1 MEVFID
7 RCTDY
12 STVKEVIEEAFTSL
26 GGLDKFVKDGET
38 ILVKPNLL
46 QASEPGKSVVTH
58 PDFVKTVVEVLEKKD
73 IEIIV
78 GDSPG
83 GRMSE
88 GKLKKLYEKSE
99 YLQLEEETSAKLN
112 YNTNSKK
119 ISFDGRVKKS
129 FEFLELSQEVDGIIN
144 LPKLKTHSLTVFT
157 GAVKNSYGLI
167 HGLSK
172 AAYHGQFKKLNDF
185 GKLLLDIS
193 DSVSPRLSLMD
204 GIWGMEGDG
213 PAAGEPIKAECVIAS
228 KDPVVCDYAACKVV
242 GIPAEKVP
250 TLYEADYDEGKIECI
265 KRQPNSF
272 EKEFDYPSGGSTPW
286 WVPDY
291 LSDFFSNLYLDRPE
305 LNRDRCTQCWDCE
318 EICPAAA
325 IKKKSYGP
333 KISWLKCIRC
343 CCCAEVCP
351 EEALKID

>member
-7 RCTDY
+7 RCSDY
-12 STVKEVIEEAFTSL
+12 SSVKEVIEEAFASL
-26 GGLDKFVKDGET
+26 GGLDTFVKDGET

-46 QASEPGKSVVTH
+46 QASEPSKNVITH
-58 PDFVKTVVEVLEKKD
+58 PNFVRAVIEVLEKKD

-99 YLQLEEETSAKLN
+99 YLKLEEETSAKLN
-112 YNTNSKK
+112 YNTESEK
-119 ISFDGRVKKS
+119 ISYDGRIKKS

-167 HGLSK
+167 HGLNK

-193 DSVSPRLSLMD
+193 DAVSPRLSLMD
-204 GIWGMEGDG
+204 GIWAMEGDG
-213 PAAGEPIKAECVIAS
+213 PSSGDPIKTECVIAS
-228 KDPVVCDYAACKVV
+228 KDPVICDHAACKVV
-242 GIPAEKVP
+242 GIPDNKVP
-250 TLYEADYDEGKIECI
+250 TLYEADYDKEEIEYI

-272 EKEFDYPSGGSTPW
+272 EKEFEYPSGGSTPW

-291 LSDFFSNLYLDRPE
+291 LSDFFSNLYLDRPT
-305 LNRDRCTQCWDCE
+305 LNKDSCTQCWECE
-318 EICPAAA
+318 EICPVGA
-325 IKKKSYGP
+325 IKERGYGP

-343 CCCAEVCP
+343 YCCSEVCP
-351 EEALKID
+351 EEALLVK

>member
-12 STVKEVIEEAFTSL
+12 DAVKDVIEEAFTSL
-26 GGLDKFVKDGET
+26 GGLDTFVKDGEK

-46 QASEPGKSVVTH
+46 QASEPGKNVITH
-58 PDFVKTVVEVLEKKD
+58 PNFVKAVIQVLEKKNID
-73 IEIIV
+73 IIV

-83 GRMSE
+83 GRMSK
-88 GKLKKLYEKSE
+88 GKLEKIYEKSE
-99 YLQLEEETSAKLN
+99 YLKLEKETRAKLN

-119 ISFDGRVKKS
+119 ISFDGRIKKS
-129 FEFLELSQEVDGIIN
+129 FELLELSQEVDGIIN

-167 HGLSK
+167 HGLNK

-193 DSVSPRLSLMD
+193 DAVSPRLSLMD
-204 GIWGMEGDG
+204 GIWAMENDG
-213 PAAGEPIKAECVIAS
+213 PAGGDPVKVECVIAS
-228 KDPVVCDYAACKVV
+228 KDPVLCDHAACKVV
-242 GIPAEKVP
+242 SIPDKKVP
-250 TLYEADYDEGKIECI
+250 TLYEADYDEEDIEYV
-265 KRQPNSF
+265 KRLPNSF
-272 EKEFDYPSGGSTPW
+272 EKEFEYPSGGSTPW

-291 LSDFFSNLYLDRPE
+291 FSDIFSNFYLDRPT
-305 LNRDRCTQCWDCE
+305 LKKDRCNQCWECK
-318 EICPAAA
+318 EICPADA
-325 IKKKSYGP
+325 IREKSYGP

-343 CCCAEVCP
+343 YCCTEVCP
-351 EEALKID
+351 EEGLKTD